1 MRPRPRSLSRALAPA
16 SLALLPACGVGFV
29 HGSLEVFDGGTP
41 TYYET
46 EPNDSAFGPDYLTT
60 MAPGDALEVCGSVD
74 DGCCDPYDGFA
85 IDTTDAVE
93 LHVEL
98 TALDGW
104 SDLDVCVY
112 DPWSDVFLACFES
125 SGSYE
130 SGTVAI
136 GAPAELHLVVRAWSG
151 ASDYVLRVEAYP
163 LPGWYA
169 ASTAP
174 ADPSNGWEGYR
185 AEDEGSPLVVV
196 DARAL
201 GDGEDAPVIVRVAPA
216 PAPRRADAP
225 RRRAPE
231 DASGSERSD
240 RQPVEG
246 R

>member
-1 MRPRPRSLSRALAPA
+1 MRRRPRSLRRPRPLPRPRSLIGALAPA

-60 MAPGDALEVCGSVD
+60 MSPGDALEVCGSVD

-85 IDTTDAVE
+85 IETTHATE
-93 LHVEL
+93 LYLEL

-125 SGSYE
+125 PGSFESGS
-130 SGTVAI
+130 VAI

-151 ASDYVLRVEAYP
+151 ASDYVLRVETHP

-174 ADPSNGWEGYR
+174 ADPSSGWEGYR
-185 AEDEGSPLVVV
+185 GAEDTLPIVLESRGGGDAAADTNDAPIVVRV
-196 DARAL
+196 VPPDAARAL
-201 GDGEDAPVIVRVAPA
+201 AGDAR
-216 PAPRRADAP
+216 
-225 RRRAPE
+225 
-231 DASGSERSD
+231 
-240 RQPVEG
+240 
-246 R
+246 